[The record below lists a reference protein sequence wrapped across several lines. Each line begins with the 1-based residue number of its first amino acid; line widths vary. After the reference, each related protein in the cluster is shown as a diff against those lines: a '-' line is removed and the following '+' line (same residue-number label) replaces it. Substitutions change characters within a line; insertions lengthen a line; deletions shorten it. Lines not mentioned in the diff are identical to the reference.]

1 VDNSEREY
9 ELTGEI
15 RDAQGDIVSI
25 AKARW
30 LVGPEKTG

>member
-1 VDNSEREY
+1 MSFEY

-25 AKARW
+25 ARARW